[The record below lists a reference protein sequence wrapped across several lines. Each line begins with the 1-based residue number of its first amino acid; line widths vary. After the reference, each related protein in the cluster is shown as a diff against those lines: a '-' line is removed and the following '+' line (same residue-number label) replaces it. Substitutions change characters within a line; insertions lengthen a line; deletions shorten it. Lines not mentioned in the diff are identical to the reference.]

1 MQFKAELNYLR
12 SGHYNIAVSDTA
24 FLFLLFNIHVLVEVV
39 IEVYLFRIVGMA
51 GAIFNSN

>member
-39 IEVYLFRIVGMA
+39 IEVYLFRIVGIA
-51 GAIFNSN
+51 GAILNSN